1 MNTMTATWNGDMA
14 FTQTSGTG
22 HTLVTDVPVEKG
34 GSDLGPTPMELLILG
49 LMGCL
54 GLDVVSILKGMRQ
67 PLEGLTI
74 TASFERAEDH
84 PKIYTA
90 IHLALAFRGDLEA
103 KKVDRAIKLSES
115 KYCSVSAMLGHDAR
129 ITRDFTIEGR

>member
-14 FTQTSGTG
+14 FTHTSGTG
-22 HTLVTDVPVEKG
+22 HTLVTDVPVDSKG
-34 GSDLGPTPMELLILG
+34 TDLGPTPMELLVLG
-49 LMGCL
+49 LMGCM

-74 TASFERAEDH
+74 TSTHERSGDH

-90 IHLALAFRGDLEA
+90 IHLDLAFRGDLDE
-103 KKVDRAIKLSES
+103 KKVARAIKLSES

-129 ITRDFTIEGR
+129 ITRKFTIEG

>member
-22 HTLVTDVPVEKG
+22 HTLVTDVPVDKG

-49 LMGCL
+49 LMGCM

-74 TASFERAEDH
+74 TSTHERSEDH
-84 PKIYTA
+84 PKVFTA
-90 IHLALAFRGDLEA
+90 IHLDLAFRGALEE
-103 KKVDRAIKLSES
+103 KKVERAIKLSES
-115 KYCSVSAMLGHDAR
+115 KYCSVSAMLGHEAR
-129 ITRDFTIEGR
+129 ITRKFTIEG